1 LFSRWQ
7 VFQPG
12 RLALPGVIA
21 RLLQLLARV
30 IGDDIA
36 LEVVNPP
43 DLPEVRADAG
53 MVEQVLL
60 NLVVNARDAMPRGGR
75 IVIAARALTVD
86 ADYVRRVPQAR
97 LGRFVGLSVRDTGEG
112 IAPDILPRIFDPFFT
127 TKKEGK
133 GTGLGLATVYGIIEQ
148 HAGWIEVDSQ
158 PGRGTTFE
166 VWFPAADKATAPPM
180 PAPALPVDTRGS
192 ETILVVEDKD
202 AGRTVLQAVLER
214 FGYQVVLANDGP
226 EALAR
231 WAEHKDRIDLLF
243 TDVMMPGG
251 LTGKD
256 LANRLRAD
264 RPGLKVIFCS
274 GYDAHILD
282 ASTLQAAGTRFLTKP
297 FDVSR
302 LTEVVRELL
311 DTK

>member
-1 LFSRWQ
+1 MQEKSGSTFSLRRVGESLYRASLWAAAKLI
-7 VFQPG
+7 VLIG
-12 RLALPGVIA
+12 S
-21 RLLQLLARV
+21 LLQLLARV

-166 VWFPAADKATAPPM
+166 V
-180 PAPALPVDTRGS
+180 
-192 ETILVVEDKD
+192 
-202 AGRTVLQAVLER
+202 
-214 FGYQVVLANDGP
+214 
-226 EALAR
+226 
-231 WAEHKDRIDLLF
+231 
-243 TDVMMPGG
+243 
-251 LTGKD
+251 
-256 LANRLRAD
+256 
-264 RPGLKVIFCS
+264 
-274 GYDAHILD
+274 
-282 ASTLQAAGTRFLTKP
+282 
-297 FDVSR
+297 
-302 LTEVVRELL
+302 
-311 DTK
+311 